1 MIHYYYSDGINEF
14 GPFHLNELKEKA
26 LRPDFKIRTENKSF
40 VAAASSIAELDVL
53 FQKPAAAVQNVT
65 FHKQTNLQPAT
76 QKSSSDKLLIATL
89 ILWLSTMLL
98 NAIVSAIF
106 SYSYSSNSQYIFLGL
121 VNLISAALPLL
132 IALSIQDKTLKV
144 IGIIISVI
152 LMIRFIFGAVQ
163 LMTFSF

>member
-14 GPFHLNELKEKA
+14 GPFNLNELKEKA

-40 VAAASSIAELDVL
+40 VATASSIAELDVL
-53 FQKPAAAVQNVT
+53 FKKPAAAVQNVT
-65 FHKQTNLQPAT
+65 FHKQTNLRPAT
-76 QKSSSDKLLIATL
+76 QKSSSDKLLIAAL
-89 ILWLSTMLL
+89 IVWLTTMLL
-98 NAIVSAIF
+98 NAIVSAVF
-106 SYSYSSNSQYIFLGL
+106 SYSYSSNNQYIVMGAI
-121 VNLISAALPLL
+121 NLISAVLPLL

-152 LMIRFIFGAVQ
+152 LMMNFIFGAVQ